1 MHFTFIRSAKNPIKL
16 YLWDSNV
23 PKISQ
28 IQTLSKLSGLINL
41 ELSINNIMS
50 SESLALVEQKI
61 VDMLAQLA
69 DAVDQNDQQIIF
81 STISK
86 IKLLL
91 ADRNRKCMI
100 LK

>member
-1 MHFTFIRSAKNPIKL
+1 
-16 YLWDSNV
+16 
-23 PKISQ
+23 
-28 IQTLSKLSGLINL
+28 
-41 ELSINNIMS
+41 MS